1 MRDESMLLKDNSD
14 IELPP
19 LLGGFFSGMD
29 RLFIPHNLLILKKI
43 ERQKNGDLKLTAR
56 AKDGHELR
64 KGVLRFKTEDPG
76 KKEIL
81 YKWLNKRLGETI
93 DFIYRSQFD
102 WDLHKSTKREGD
114 KQ

>member
-1 MRDESMLLKDNSD
+1 LMLLKNNPD
-14 IELPP
+14 IELPAF
-19 LLGGFFSGMD
+19 LGGFFSGMD
-29 RLFIPHNLLILKKI
+29 RLYIPHNLLILKKI
-43 ERQKNGDLKLTAR
+43 EKQKNGDLELTAQ

-64 KGVLRFKTEDPG
+64 EGVLKFKTEDPD

-102 WDLHKSTKREGD
+102 WDLHKSTKREVD

>member
-1 MRDESMLLKDNSD
+1 MLFKDNPN

-19 LLGGFFSGMD
+19 FLGGFFSGMD
-29 RLFIPHNLLILKKI
+29 RLYIPHNLLILKKI
-43 ERQKNGDLKLTAR
+43 ERLDNGDLELTAQ

-64 KGVLRFKTEDPG
+64 EGVLKFKTEDPG

-93 DFIYRSQFD
+93 DFIYRSHFD
-102 WDLHKSTKREGD
+102 FEVREMEIR
-114 KQ
+114 